1 MKKVKKV
8 LSAVLVSALLMQSVA
23 VPVSAAEDPFEA
35 AAPTA
40 GESIRPEN
48 APEGSEDNPQV
59 LYEVEEQREAAVKH
73 FRLSDGSY
81 VAASYPTAVHYAVG
95 EDEWEE
101 IDNTLNLVSGE
112 GSQWSLFS
120 SGGQVYQAV
129 NGDNEKSYAAILEPD
144 EELLSLQNSD
154 FGLQMAIL
162 SSETA
167 EDLLETAEPV
177 PTPAPEEP
185 SSSENPQEPEE
196 SELPIES
203 SDESSEEA
211 NEPSASSEVS
221 SGLESLAAGSMETEL
236 GEVYAGEFSE
246 NGETTELE
254 GEEVSDVIPEET
266 AGPGD
271 SSEESSI
278 PDASESSDVGESES
292 SSLPSESE
300 PESSVVESEPEPT
313 PLPTPDPTEEPSG
326 GSSMAS
332 VPAKV
337 ENPSEEGDPEPPG
350 GSGDEPGE
358 EPGPGPGDEP
368 VESVEEQVQPEK
380 ISSKVTYENVLPGVD
395 LVYQNYGFNVKESI
409 VIKSQQDMYR
419 YSFLLNFDGL
429 TPVLEPNGGV
439 SLKNSQNEVIYQIP
453 APYMVDAKQ
462 AISYDASYELALT
475 EQGYVLTVTADEAW
489 MDSAERAYP
498 ISIDPTFILY
508 GGDYQGSITATSLT
522 EGSNVTGAGG
532 ESIYIG
538 TDYAGRE
545 MQAFLQFGKLP
556 TLPSNCT
563 VATAILARQLSP
575 GQAATCLKCSCLT
588 ILFLQQAAAIK

>member
-48 APEGSEDNPQV
+48 APEGSEDNLQV

-120 SGGQVYQAV
+120 FGGQVYQAV
-129 NGDNEKSYAAILEPD
+129 NGENEKSYAAVLEPD

-177 PTPAPEEP
+177 PTPTPAPEEP

-196 SELPIES
+196 SEPPVES

-211 NEPSASSEVS
+211 SEPSASSEVS
-221 SGLESLAAGSMETEL
+221 SELESLAAGSMETEL

-409 VIKSQQDMYR
+409 VIKSQQDTYQ

-429 TPVLEPNGGV
+429 TPVLGPNGGV
-439 SLKNSQNEVIYQIP
+439 SIKNSQDEVIYQIP
-453 APYMVDAKQ
+453 APYMVDANQ
-462 AISYDASYELALT
+462 AVSYDASYELALT

-498 ISIDPTFILY
+498 ISIDPTFIL
-508 GGDYQGSITATSLT
+508 
-522 EGSNVTGAGG
+522 
-532 ESIYIG
+532 
-538 TDYAGRE
+538 
-545 MQAFLQFGKLP
+545 
-556 TLPSNCT
+556 
-563 VATAILARQLSP
+563 
-575 GQAATCLKCSCLT
+575 
-588 ILFLQQAAAIK
+588 

>member
-48 APEGSEDNPQV
+48 APEGSEDNLQV

-120 SGGQVYQAV
+120 FGGQVYQAV
-129 NGDNEKSYAAILEPD
+129 NGENEKSYAAVLEPD

-177 PTPAPEEP
+177 PTPTPAPEEP

-196 SELPIES
+196 SEPPVES

-211 NEPSASSEVS
+211 SEPSASSEVS
-221 SGLESLAAGSMETEL
+221 SELESLAAGSMETEL

-300 PESSVVESEPEPT
+300 PESPVVESEPEPT

-563 VATAILARQLSP
+563 VATAILAR
-575 GQAATCLKCSCLT
+575 
-588 ILFLQQAAAIK
+588 

>member
-1 MKKVKKV
+1 
-8 LSAVLVSALLMQSVA
+8 MQSVA

-48 APEGSEDNPQV
+48 APEGSEDNLQV

-185 SSSENPQEPEE
+185 SSSENPQEPQE
-196 SELPIES
+196 SEPPTES

-211 NEPSASSEVS
+211 SEPSASSEVS

-254 GEEVSDVIPEET
+254 GGEVSDVIPEET

-278 PDASESSDVGESES
+278 PDASGSSDVGESES

-300 PESSVVESEPEPT
+300 
-313 PLPTPDPTEEPSG
+313 
-326 GSSMAS
+326 
-332 VPAKV
+332 K
-337 ENPSEEGDPEPPG
+337 
-350 GSGDEPGE
+350 
-358 EPGPGPGDEP
+358 
-368 VESVEEQVQPEK
+368 
-380 ISSKVTYENVLPGVD
+380 
-395 LVYQNYGFNVKESI
+395 F
-409 VIKSQQDMYR
+409 R
-419 YSFLLNFDGL
+419 
-429 TPVLEPNGGV
+429 
-439 SLKNSQNEVIYQIP
+439 
-453 APYMVDAKQ
+453 
-462 AISYDASYELALT
+462 
-475 EQGYVLTVTADEAW
+475 
-489 MDSAERAYP
+489 
-498 ISIDPTFILY
+498 
-508 GGDYQGSITATSLT
+508 
-522 EGSNVTGAGG
+522 
-532 ESIYIG
+532 
-538 TDYAGRE
+538 GRE
-545 MQAFLQFGKLP
+545 
-556 TLPSNCT
+556 
-563 VATAILARQLSP
+563 
-575 GQAATCLKCSCLT
+575 
-588 ILFLQQAAAIK
+588 

>member
-211 NEPSASSEVS
+211 SEPSESSEVS
-221 SGLESLAAGSMETEL
+221 SQPDSLAASSMETEL
-236 GEVYAGEFSE
+236 AEVYTGEFSE
-246 NGETTELE
+246 GGETTELE
-254 GEEVSDVIPEET
+254 GEDVSGVIPEET

-271 SSEESSI
+271 SLEESSI

-300 PESSVVESEPEPT
+300 TESSVVESEPEPT

-563 VATAILARQLSP
+563 VATAILAR
-575 GQAATCLKCSCLT
+575 
-588 ILFLQQAAAIK
+588 

>member
-120 SGGQVYQAV
+120 FGGQVYQAV
-129 NGDNEKSYAAILEPD
+129 NGENEKSYAAVLEPD

-177 PTPAPEEP
+177 PTPTPAPEEP

-196 SELPIES
+196 SEPPVES

-211 NEPSASSEVS
+211 SEPSASSEVS
-221 SGLESLAAGSMETEL
+221 SELESLAAGSMETEL

-563 VATAILARQLSP
+563 VATAILAR
-575 GQAATCLKCSCLT
+575 
-588 ILFLQQAAAIK
+588 

>member
-1 MKKVKKV
+1 
-8 LSAVLVSALLMQSVA
+8 MQSVA

-48 APEGSEDNPQV
+48 APEGSEDNLQV

-196 SELPIES
+196 SEPPVES

-211 NEPSASSEVS
+211 SEPSASSEVS
-221 SGLESLAAGSMETEL
+221 SELESLAAGSMETEL

-278 PDASESSDVGESES
+278 PDASGSSDVGESES

-453 APYMVDAKQ
+453 APYMVDANQ
-462 AISYDASYELALT
+462 AVSYDASYELALT

-563 VATAILARQLSP
+563 VATAILAR
-575 GQAATCLKCSCLT
+575 
-588 ILFLQQAAAIK
+588 

>member
-48 APEGSEDNPQV
+48 APEGSEDNLQV

-101 IDNTLNLVSGE
+101 IDNTLNLVSSGE
-112 GSQWSLFS
+112 NS
-120 SGGQVYQAV
+120 SERSVLSKGQVYQAV
-129 NGDNEKSYAAILEPD
+129 NGENEKSYAAVLEPD

-154 FGLQMAIL
+154 FGLHMAIL

-167 EDLLETAEPV
+167 EDMLETAEPMPT

-196 SELPIES
+196 SKLPVES
-203 SDESSEEA
+203 SDEISEEA
-211 NEPSASSEVS
+211 SEPSASSEVS
-221 SGLESLAAGSMETEL
+221 SELESLAAGSMETEL
-236 GEVYAGEFSE
+236 GEVYTGEFSE

-254 GEEVSDVIPEET
+254 GEKVSDVIPEET

-278 PDASESSDVGESES
+278 PDASGSSDVGESES

-326 GSSMAS
+326 GSSMA
-332 VPAKV
+332 KV
-337 ENPSEEGDPEPPG
+337 C
-350 GSGDEPGE
+350 
-358 EPGPGPGDEP
+358 
-368 VESVEEQVQPEK
+368 QRK
-380 ISSKVTYENVLPGVD
+380 
-395 LVYQNYGFNVKESI
+395 
-409 VIKSQQDMYR
+409 
-419 YSFLLNFDGL
+419 
-429 TPVLEPNGGV
+429 
-439 SLKNSQNEVIYQIP
+439 
-453 APYMVDAKQ
+453 
-462 AISYDASYELALT
+462 
-475 EQGYVLTVTADEAW
+475 
-489 MDSAERAYP
+489 
-498 ISIDPTFILY
+498 
-508 GGDYQGSITATSLT
+508 
-522 EGSNVTGAGG
+522 
-532 ESIYIG
+532 
-538 TDYAGRE
+538 
-545 MQAFLQFGKLP
+545 
-556 TLPSNCT
+556 
-563 VATAILARQLSP
+563 
-575 GQAATCLKCSCLT
+575 
-588 ILFLQQAAAIK
+588 

>member
-48 APEGSEDNPQV
+48 APEGSKDNLQV

-129 NGDNEKSYAAILEPD
+129 NGENEKSYAAVLEPD

-154 FGLQMAIL
+154 FGLHMAIL

-167 EDLLETAEPV
+167 EDMLETAEPMPT

-196 SELPIES
+196 SKLPVES
-203 SDESSEEA
+203 SDEISEEA
-211 NEPSASSEVS
+211 SEPSASSEVS
-221 SGLESLAAGSMETEL
+221 SELESLAAGSMETEL
-236 GEVYAGEFSE
+236 GEVYTGEFSE

-254 GEEVSDVIPEET
+254 GEKVSDVIPEET

-278 PDASESSDVGESES
+278 PDASGSSDVGESES

-326 GSSMAS
+326 GSSMA
-332 VPAKV
+332 KV
-337 ENPSEEGDPEPPG
+337 C
-350 GSGDEPGE
+350 
-358 EPGPGPGDEP
+358 
-368 VESVEEQVQPEK
+368 QRK
-380 ISSKVTYENVLPGVD
+380 
-395 LVYQNYGFNVKESI
+395 
-409 VIKSQQDMYR
+409 
-419 YSFLLNFDGL
+419 
-429 TPVLEPNGGV
+429 
-439 SLKNSQNEVIYQIP
+439 
-453 APYMVDAKQ
+453 
-462 AISYDASYELALT
+462 
-475 EQGYVLTVTADEAW
+475 
-489 MDSAERAYP
+489 
-498 ISIDPTFILY
+498 
-508 GGDYQGSITATSLT
+508 
-522 EGSNVTGAGG
+522 
-532 ESIYIG
+532 
-538 TDYAGRE
+538 
-545 MQAFLQFGKLP
+545 
-556 TLPSNCT
+556 
-563 VATAILARQLSP
+563 
-575 GQAATCLKCSCLT
+575 
-588 ILFLQQAAAIK
+588 

>member
-1 MKKVKKV
+1 
-8 LSAVLVSALLMQSVA
+8 
-23 VPVSAAEDPFEA
+23 
-35 AAPTA
+35 
-40 GESIRPEN
+40 
-48 APEGSEDNPQV
+48 
-59 LYEVEEQREAAVKH
+59 
-73 FRLSDGSY
+73 
-81 VAASYPTAVHYAVG
+81 
-95 EDEWEE
+95 
-101 IDNTLNLVSGE
+101 
-112 GSQWSLFS
+112 
-120 SGGQVYQAV
+120 
-129 NGDNEKSYAAILEPD
+129 
-144 EELLSLQNSD
+144 
-154 FGLQMAIL
+154 MAIL

-278 PDASESSDVGESES
+278 PDASGSSDVGESES
-292 SSLPSESE
+292 SPLPSESE

-337 ENPSEEGDPEPPG
+337 ENPDEAESPEPPG
-350 GSGDEPGE
+350 GEGDMPGE
-358 EPGPGPGDEP
+358 EPGPGPGDEPAEP

-380 ISSKVTYENVLPGVD
+380 IASKVTYENVLPGVD

-439 SLKNSQNEVIYQIP
+439 SLKNSQDEVIYQIP
-453 APYMVDAKQ
+453 APYMVDANQ
-462 AISYDASYELALT
+462 AVSYDASYELALT
-475 EQGYVLTVTADEAW
+475 EQGYVLTVTVDEAW
-489 MDSAERAYP
+489 MDSTERAYP

-522 EGSNVTGAGG
+522 EGSSVTGAGG

-545 MQAFLQFGKLP
+545 MQAFLQFGELP

-563 VATAILARQLSP
+563 VSTAVLGLYQHTYSAVAMNRLFVRAHEVTGERPSNYTS
-575 GQAATCLKCSCLT
+575 AAQWIRSMTWNTRPAFSSDVE
-588 ILFLQQAAAIK
+588 A

>member
-48 APEGSEDNPQV
+48 APEGSEDNLQV

-101 IDNTLNLVSGE
+101 IDNTLNLVSSGE
-112 GSQWSLFS
+112 SSSERSVFS
-120 SGGQVYQAV
+120 KGQVYQAV
-129 NGDNEKSYAAILEPD
+129 NGENEKSYAAVLEPD

-167 EDLLETAEPV
+167 DDLLETAEPV
-177 PTPAPEEP
+177 PTPTPAPEEP

-196 SELPIES
+196 SEPVES

-211 NEPSASSEVS
+211 SEPSASSEVS
-221 SGLESLAAGSMETEL
+221 SELESLAASSMETEL
-236 GEVYAGEFSE
+236 GEVYTGEFSE

-292 SSLPSESE
+292 SPLPSESE

-337 ENPSEEGDPEPPG
+337 ENPDEAESPEPPG
-350 GSGDEPGE
+350 GEGDMPGE

-368 VESVEEQVQPEK
+368 AEPVESVEEQVQPDK

-409 VIKSQQDMYR
+409 VIKSQQDTYQ

-429 TPVLEPNGGV
+429 TPCFGSEWRGKP
-439 SLKNSQNEVIYQIP
+439 K
-453 APYMVDAKQ
+453 
-462 AISYDASYELALT
+462 
-475 EQGYVLTVTADEAW
+475 
-489 MDSAERAYP
+489 ERP
-498 ISIDPTFILY
+498 
-508 GGDYQGSITATSLT
+508 
-522 EGSNVTGAGG
+522 
-532 ESIYIG
+532 
-538 TDYAGRE
+538 GRNY
-545 MQAFLQFGKLP
+545 L
-556 TLPSNCT
+556 
-563 VATAILARQLSP
+563 
-575 GQAATCLKCSCLT
+575 
-588 ILFLQQAAAIK
+588 

>member
-1 MKKVKKV
+1 M
-8 LSAVLVSALLMQSVA
+8 
-23 VPVSAAEDPFEA
+23 
-35 AAPTA
+35 
-40 GESIRPEN
+40 
-48 APEGSEDNPQV
+48 
-59 LYEVEEQREAAVKH
+59 
-73 FRLSDGSY
+73 
-81 VAASYPTAVHYAVG
+81 
-95 EDEWEE
+95 
-101 IDNTLNLVSGE
+101 
-112 GSQWSLFS
+112 
-120 SGGQVYQAV
+120 
-129 NGDNEKSYAAILEPD
+129 
-144 EELLSLQNSD
+144 
-154 FGLQMAIL
+154 
-162 SSETA
+162 
-167 EDLLETAEPV
+167 
-177 PTPAPEEP
+177 
-185 SSSENPQEPEE
+185 
-196 SELPIES
+196 
-203 SDESSEEA
+203 
-211 NEPSASSEVS
+211 
-221 SGLESLAAGSMETEL
+221 AAGSMETEL

-278 PDASESSDVGESES
+278 PDASGSSDVGESES
-292 SSLPSESE
+292 SPLPSESE

-337 ENPSEEGDPEPPG
+337 ENPDEAESPEPPG
-350 GSGDEPGE
+350 GEGDMPGE
-358 EPGPGPGDEP
+358 EPGPGPGDEPAEP

-380 ISSKVTYENVLPGVD
+380 IASKVTYENVLPGVD

-439 SLKNSQNEVIYQIP
+439 SLKNSQDEVIYQIP
-453 APYMVDAKQ
+453 APYMVDANQ
-462 AISYDASYELALT
+462 AVSYDASYELALT
-475 EQGYVLTVTADEAW
+475 EQGYVLTVTVDEAW
-489 MDSAERAYP
+489 MDSTERAYP

-522 EGSNVTGAGG
+522 EGSSVTGAGG

-545 MQAFLQFGKLP
+545 MQAFLQFGELP

-563 VATAILARQLSP
+563 VSTAVLGLYQHTYSAVAMNRLFVRAHEVTGERPSNYTS
-575 GQAATCLKCSCLT
+575 AAQWIRSMTWNTRPAFSSDVE
-588 ILFLQQAAAIK
+588 A

>member
-48 APEGSEDNPQV
+48 APEGSEDNLQV

-112 GSQWSLFS
+112 DSQRSMFS

-129 NGDNEKSYAAILEPD
+129 NGENEKSYAAVLEPD

-154 FGLQMAIL
+154 FGLHMAIL

-167 EDLLETAEPV
+167 EDLLETAEPMPT

-196 SELPIES
+196 SKLPVES
-203 SDESSEEA
+203 SDEISEEA
-211 NEPSASSEVS
+211 SEPSASSEVS
-221 SGLESLAAGSMETEL
+221 SELESLAAGSMETEL
-236 GEVYAGEFSE
+236 ADVYAGEFSE

-278 PDASESSDVGESES
+278 PDASGSSDVGESES
-292 SSLPSESE
+292 SPLPSESE
-300 PESSVVESEPEPT
+300 PESPVVESEPEPT

-337 ENPSEEGDPEPPG
+337 ENPDEAESPEPPG
-350 GSGDEPGE
+350 GEGDMPGE
-358 EPGPGPGDEP
+358 GPGPGPGDEPAEP
-368 VESVEEQVQPEK
+368 VESVEEQVQPDK

-395 LVYQNYGFNVKESI
+395 LVC
-409 VIKSQQDMYR
+409 
-419 YSFLLNFDGL
+419 
-429 TPVLEPNGGV
+429 
-439 SLKNSQNEVIYQIP
+439 KNRHPS
-453 APYMVDAKQ
+453 
-462 AISYDASYELALT
+462 
-475 EQGYVLTVTADEAW
+475 
-489 MDSAERAYP
+489 P
-498 ISIDPTFILY
+498 ICT
-508 GGDYQGSITATSLT
+508 
-522 EGSNVTGAGG
+522 
-532 ESIYIG
+532 
-538 TDYAGRE
+538 
-545 MQAFLQFGKLP
+545 QF
-556 TLPSNCT
+556 
-563 VATAILARQLSP
+563 
-575 GQAATCLKCSCLT
+575 
-588 ILFLQQAAAIK
+588 

>member
-48 APEGSEDNPQV
+48 APEGSEDNLQV

-120 SGGQVYQAV
+120 FGGQVYQAV
-129 NGDNEKSYAAILEPD
+129 NGENEKSYAAVLEPD

-177 PTPAPEEP
+177 PTPTPAPEEP

-196 SELPIES
+196 SEPPVES

-211 NEPSASSEVS
+211 SEPSASSEVS
-221 SGLESLAAGSMETEL
+221 SELESLAAGSMETEL

-563 VATAILARQLSP
+563 VATAILAR
-575 GQAATCLKCSCLT
+575 
-588 ILFLQQAAAIK
+588 

>member
-48 APEGSEDNPQV
+48 APEGSEDNLQV

-120 SGGQVYQAV
+120 FGGQVYQAV
-129 NGDNEKSYAAILEPD
+129 NGENEKSYAAVLEPD

-177 PTPAPEEP
+177 PTPTPAPEEP

-196 SELPIES
+196 SEPPVES

-211 NEPSASSEVS
+211 SEPSASSEVS
-221 SGLESLAAGSMETEL
+221 SELESLAAGSMETEL

-439 SLKNSQNEVIYQIP
+439 SLKNSQDEVIYQIP

-563 VATAILARQLSP
+563 VATAILAR
-575 GQAATCLKCSCLT
+575 
-588 ILFLQQAAAIK
+588 

>member
-48 APEGSEDNPQV
+48 APEGSEDNLQV

-120 SGGQVYQAV
+120 FGGQVYQAV
-129 NGDNEKSYAAILEPD
+129 NGENEKSYAAVLEPD

-177 PTPAPEEP
+177 PTPTPAPEEP

-196 SELPIES
+196 SEPPVES

-211 NEPSASSEVS
+211 SEPSASSEVS
-221 SGLESLAAGSMETEL
+221 SELESLAAGSMETEL

-313 PLPTPDPTEEPSG
+313 PPPTPDPTEEPRG
-326 GSSMAS
+326 GSPMAS
-332 VPAKV
+332 EPAKV
-337 ENPSEEGDPEPPG
+337 ETPSEEGDPEPPG
-350 GSGDEPGE
+350 GPGDEPGE

-563 VATAILARQLSP
+563 VATAILAR
-575 GQAATCLKCSCLT
+575 
-588 ILFLQQAAAIK
+588 

>member
-48 APEGSEDNPQV
+48 APEGSEDNLQV

-120 SGGQVYQAV
+120 FGGQVYQAV
-129 NGDNEKSYAAILEPD
+129 NGENEKSYAAVLEPD

-177 PTPAPEEP
+177 PTPTPAPEEP

-196 SELPIES
+196 SEPPVES

-211 NEPSASSEVS
+211 SEPSASSEVS
-221 SGLESLAAGSMETEL
+221 SELESLAAGSMETEL

-575 GQAATCLKCSCLT
+575 GQAATC
-588 ILFLQQAAAIK
+588 

>member
-1 MKKVKKV
+1 
-8 LSAVLVSALLMQSVA
+8 MQSVA

-48 APEGSEDNPQV
+48 APEESEDNLQV

-112 GSQWSLFS
+112 DSQRSMFS

-129 NGDNEKSYAAILEPD
+129 NGENEKSYAAVLEPD

-154 FGLQMAIL
+154 FGLHMAIL

-167 EDLLETAEPV
+167 EDLLETAEPMPT

-196 SELPIES
+196 SKLPVES
-203 SDESSEEA
+203 SDEISEEA
-211 NEPSASSEVS
+211 SEPSASSEVS
-221 SGLESLAAGSMETEL
+221 SELESLAAGSMETEL
-236 GEVYAGEFSE
+236 ADVYAGEFSE

-278 PDASESSDVGESES
+278 PDASGSSDVGESES
-292 SSLPSESE
+292 SPLPSESE

-337 ENPSEEGDPEPPG
+337 ENPDEAESPEPPG
-350 GSGDEPGE
+350 GEGDMPGE

-368 VESVEEQVQPEK
+368 AEPVESVEEQVQPDK
-380 ISSKVTYENVLPGVD
+380 ITSKVTYENVLPGVD

-409 VIKSQQDMYR
+409 VIKSQQDTYQ

-429 TPVLEPNGGV
+429 TPVLGPNGGV
-439 SLKNSQNEVIYQIP
+439 SIKNSQDEVIYQIP
-453 APYMVDAKQ
+453 APYMVDANQ
-462 AISYDASYELALT
+462 AVSYDASYELALT

-498 ISIDPTFILY
+498 ISIDPTFIL
-508 GGDYQGSITATSLT
+508 
-522 EGSNVTGAGG
+522 
-532 ESIYIG
+532 
-538 TDYAGRE
+538 
-545 MQAFLQFGKLP
+545 
-556 TLPSNCT
+556 
-563 VATAILARQLSP
+563 
-575 GQAATCLKCSCLT
+575 
-588 ILFLQQAAAIK
+588 